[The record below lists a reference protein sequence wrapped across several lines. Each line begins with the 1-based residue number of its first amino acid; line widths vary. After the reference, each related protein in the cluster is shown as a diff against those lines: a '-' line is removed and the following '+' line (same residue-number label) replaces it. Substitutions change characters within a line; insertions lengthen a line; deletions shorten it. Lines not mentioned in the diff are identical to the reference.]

1 MNPMITLKPRLLKP
15 LTSVLLASL
24 VADCT
29 VGPDYERPPT
39 NVPPEFRSQIGPSG
53 TNSFADLGWQY
64 VFQDRALQQL
74 IAEGINNNYDLQIA
88 VERIKQARELVDVAR
103 SEGLPQLGYQ
113 AFGGGEKA
121 VVQNVNSVGSV
132 TYSVFG
138 GLINAAWE
146 IDVWGRIRR
155 STEAAKA
162 NLYQQEDI
170 RRGVMLTV
178 VTQLA
183 AGYYQLLEL
192 DRQLEIA
199 KESVAAYKKTLSL
212 FTDRYKAGKD
222 SELPVARSQAAYDLA
237 RSNISVLT
245 RLITQQENALSV
257 LAGVQPGPIAR
268 GRLLTEQIMP
278 PTPLGS
284 TTDLLRRRP
293 DILAAEQGMIGANAQ
308 IGVAVANFYPVI
320 GISALGGGEG
330 IGLGGTVHG
339 FSFWNAALD
348 AAGPIFTGGRLEAE
362 YRNRQAFWDETIAEY
377 RKTILGAFQETSDAL
392 IAQQTLVRQRED
404 LEHQVKSLR
413 QSIDLSL
420 IRYDGGRASYFEILE
435 AEQQFYP
442 AEYQLSET
450 RRDQLLAVV
459 NLYKALGGG
468 WQPETRPVKE
478 AAAYV
483 PVRPTRAGAP

>member
-1 MNPMITLKPRLLKP
+1 MTFLKPRSLKA
-15 LTSVLLASL
+15 LTSIFLASV

-29 VGPDYERPPT
+29 VGPDYERPAT

-53 TNSFADLGWQY
+53 TGSFADFGWSY
-64 VFQDRALQQL
+64 VFQDPALRQL
-74 IAEGINNNYDLQIA
+74 ITEGINNNYDLQIA
-88 VERIKQARELVDVAR
+88 VARIEQARQLVDVAR

-121 VVQNVNSVGSV
+121 VVQNVGTVGAV

-146 IDVWGRIRR
+146 IDVWGKIRR

-199 KESVAAYKKTLSL
+199 KESAAAYKKTLDL
-212 FTDRYKAGKD
+212 FTDRYNAGKD
-222 SELPVARSQAAYDLA
+222 SRLPVTRSQANYDLA

-257 LAGVQPGPIAR
+257 LAGVQPGPVAR
-268 GRLLTEQIMP
+268 GRRLIDQSMP
-278 PTPLGS
+278 PTPLGATS
-284 TTDLLRRRP
+284 DLLRRRP
-293 DILAAEQGMIGANAQ
+293 DILAAEQAMVGANAE
-308 IGVAVANFYPVI
+308 IGVAVANFFPVI
-320 GISALGGGEG
+320 GLSAFGGGEG
-330 IGLGGTVHG
+330 IGLAGTVHG
-339 FSFWNAALD
+339 FSFWNAALN
-348 AAGPIFTGGRLEAE
+348 ATGPIFTGGRLEAE
-362 YRNRQAFWDETIAEY
+362 YRDRQAFWDETIAEY

-404 LEHQVKSLR
+404 LERQVRSLQ
-413 QSIDLSL
+413 QSVDLSF
-420 IRYDGGRASYFEILE
+420 IRYDGGRATYFEILE
-435 AEQQFYP
+435 AQQQLYP

-468 WQPETRPVKE
+468 WQPEVKPVKE

-483 PVRPTRAGAP
+483 PVRPTHAGGP